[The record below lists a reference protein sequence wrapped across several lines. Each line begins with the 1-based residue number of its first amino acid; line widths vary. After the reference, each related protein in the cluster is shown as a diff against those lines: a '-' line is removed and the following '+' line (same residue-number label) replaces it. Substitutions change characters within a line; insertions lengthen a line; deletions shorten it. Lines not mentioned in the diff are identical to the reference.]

1 MIKLSTLKP
10 EDQIFVFDK
19 EYSDK
24 RPTLY
29 PVKDFIE
36 AYKERPEDFGNAVV
50 ALKVEPKLDPEEI
63 KDLLRDYFA
72 DMVIESEYFYCD
84 EAFTIDDLWDDRT
97 LQRVTMFL
105 AGMLRRSGNFVKP
118 GPLEIDYSELA
129 PKKPEAQPDPVPS
142 RKEILK
148 AKRDQFS
155 AKLLDEVSRLEDM
168 LRHRLSEMDVEDA
181 RTILECVRVRVNQA
195 TFELCAAAY
204 DLDQLEREE
213 KND

>member
-1 MIKLSTLKP
+1 MIKLSILKDMD
-10 EDQIFVFDK
+10 EIFVFDK
-19 EYSDK
+19 EYSET

-29 PVKDFIE
+29 PVCDFIE
-36 AYKERPEDFGNAVV
+36 AYKERPEDFGKAVV
-50 ALKVEPKLDPEEI
+50 AVKTEPKLERDWI
-63 KDLLRDYFA
+63 KELLNDYFN
-72 DMVIESEYFYCD
+72 DRVIDSEYFYGG
-84 EAFTIDDLWDDRT
+84 EAFTTDDLWDDRT
-97 LQRVTMFL
+97 LQQVTIFL
-105 AGMLRRSGNFVKP
+105 EGMLRKSGYFVKP
-118 GPLEIDYSELA
+118 GPLEIDYSELT
-129 PKKPEAQPDPVPS
+129 PKKPEAEPDPAPS

-168 LRHRLSEMDVEDA
+168 IRHRLSEMDAEDA
-181 RTILECVRVRVNQA
+181 RTILECARVRVNQA

>member
-1 MIKLSTLKP
+1 MIKLSILKP

-19 EYSDK
+19 EYNNK

-29 PVKDFIE
+29 PVRDFIE
-36 AYKERPEDFGNAVV
+36 EYKERPEDFGQAVV
-50 ALKVEPKLDPEEI
+50 AVKVEPKLDRDWI
-63 KDLLRDYFA
+63 KESLNDYFNDHA
-72 DMVIESEYFYCD
+72 LGSEYFYGG
-84 EAFTIDDLWDDRT
+84 EAFTTNDLWDDRT
-97 LQRVTMFL
+97 LQWVTML
-105 AGMLRRSGNFVKP
+105 LEGMLRKSGYFVKP
-118 GPLEIDYSELA
+118 GPLEIDYSELT

-148 AKRDQFS
+148 AKRDQFF
-155 AKLLDEVSRLEDM
+155 AKLLVEVSRLEDM

-181 RTILECVRVRVNQA
+181 RTLLECARVRVNQA
-195 TFELCAAAY
+195 TFELCTAAY